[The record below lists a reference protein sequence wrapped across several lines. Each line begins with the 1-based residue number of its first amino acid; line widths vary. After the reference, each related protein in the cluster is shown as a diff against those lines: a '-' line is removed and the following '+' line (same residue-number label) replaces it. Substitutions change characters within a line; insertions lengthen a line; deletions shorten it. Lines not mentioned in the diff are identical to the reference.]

1 MLNNKN
7 IFFKKKILIYGL
19 GKSGLSAFKFLKK
32 KNEIYLYDDNK
43 INYKNIEIKKRL
55 ITYNKIIKKKVDYI
69 IISPGINIDKCQLS
83 NFLKKNLKKLN
94 TDLDIFFSMYGNNKN
109 VTITGTNGKS
119 TTAQIVHEVLRQ
131 EKIDV
136 RVVGNIGNPILSE
149 KNITNETVFVIEA
162 SSYQLDYSKIFRA
175 NIAVILNIT
184 PDHLERHRSL
194 KNYIRAKFKLI
205 KIQKKENF
213 AILNTNNFYIK
224 NQLNN
229 RNYLPKIIKVNK
241 KIESSILKKLN
252 NPYFTTDGNKENLSF
267 VIEIAK
273 LFKIKKENL
282 IKVINN
288 FKGLNFRQQI
298 IFKSKSLTIIND
310 SKATSFSS
318 STSIL
323 KSMSNVFWIL
333 GGLAKKGDKFLLSKN
348 DCKSFKAYI
357 FGKNRIQFIKELK
370 KKIKYESYT
379 SLKIIIKK
387 ILIEIKN
394 NKNKKHQT
402 ILFSPAA
409 ASFDNFKNF
418 EERGKYFNN
427 LIKTFNVKK

>member
-1 MLNNKN
+1 M
-7 IFFKKKILIYGL
+7 
-19 GKSGLSAFKFLKK
+19 
-32 KNEIYLYDDNK
+32 
-43 INYKNIEIKKRL
+43 
-55 ITYNKIIKKKVDYI
+55 
-69 IISPGINIDKCQLS
+69 
-83 NFLKKNLKKLN
+83 
-94 TDLDIFFSMYGNNKN
+94 
-109 VTITGTNGKS
+109 
-119 TTAQIVHEVLRQ
+119 
-131 EKIDV
+131 
-136 RVVGNIGNPILSE
+136 
-149 KNITNETVFVIEA
+149 
-162 SSYQLDYSKIFRA
+162 
-175 NIAVILNIT
+175 
-184 PDHLERHRSL
+184 
-194 KNYIRAKFKLI
+194 
-205 KIQKKENF
+205 
-213 AILNTNNFYIK
+213 
-224 NQLNN
+224 
-229 RNYLPKIIKVNK
+229 
-241 KIESSILKKLN
+241 
-252 NPYFTTDGNKENLSF
+252 
-267 VIEIAK
+267 
-273 LFKIKKENL
+273 

-357 FGKNRIQFIKELK
+357 FGKNRLQFIKELK

-379 SLKIIIKK
+379 SLKTIIKK

>member
-1 MLNNKN
+1 MGRIDRGYKILDYLNNISDDWTGHIKIKIMLNNKN

-19 GKSGLSAFKFLKK
+19 GKSGLSAFRFLKK

-43 INYKNIEIKKRL
+43 INYKNKEIKKRL
-55 ITYNKIIKKKVDYI
+55 ISYNKIIKKKIDYI

-94 TDLDIFFSMYGNNKN
+94 TDLDVFFSIYSNNRN

-131 EKIDV
+131 EKIDS

-149 KNITNETVFVIEA
+149 KDITNETVFVIEA

-224 NQLNN
+224 SQLNN

-241 KIESSILKKLN
+241 KIESSILKKLK
-252 NPYFTTDGNKENLSF
+252 NPYFITDGNKENLSF

-273 LFKIKKENL
+273 LF
-282 IKVINN
+282 
-288 FKGLNFRQQI
+288 
-298 IFKSKSLTIIND
+298 
-310 SKATSFSS
+310 
-318 STSIL
+318 
-323 KSMSNVFWIL
+323 
-333 GGLAKKGDKFLLSKN
+333 
-348 DCKSFKAYI
+348 
-357 FGKNRIQFIKELK
+357 
-370 KKIKYESYT
+370 
-379 SLKIIIKK
+379 
-387 ILIEIKN
+387 EIK
-394 NKNKKHQT
+394 
-402 ILFSPAA
+402 L
-409 ASFDNFKNF
+409 
-418 EERGKYFNN
+418 RKY
-427 LIKTFNVKK
+427 L